1 MSKKLYIPNP
11 EVPLNC
17 ISGQDIHELLRC
29 KAAPQFSSFII
40 MKIAVLIVISVFFAV
55 VGIIVTAVTGLIIT

>member
-1 MSKKLYIPNP
+1 MYK
-11 EVPLNC
+11 NC
-17 ISGQDIHELLRC
+17 TSPIQRFLLTVFPVKISTNC
-29 KAAPQFSSFII
+29 SAAKQLPQFSSFII